1 MLSFAPL
8 EYLQV
13 PDVVAKLFISVSI
26 QGSAMTS
33 AARKIL
39 MSRFQREGGI
49 VFEDGLTSI

>member
-1 MLSFAPL
+1 MLSFAPAL
-8 EYLQV
+8 CLRV
-13 PDVVAKLFISVSI
+13 PEVVAKLFISESL

-39 MSRFQREGGI
+39 MSRFQREGEI